1 MITVDAD
8 EIDKNLLTAGY
19 VTTARLDDICTQFSI
34 PSACSQLCKNPPV
47 SPKPFVELYDDFTF
61 LFLATPAADGGDFDI
76 AAVFIKK
83 NFLLVVDVR
92 DSDCSTRNGFF
103 SALSKY
109 PLANV
114 SLEKLLAAF
123 LNAVT
128 ADDFKSAEEKSFE
141 ISRLEEIVLSERA
154 GQNFNS
160 GLLKIKREL
169 LLMQNYY
176 EHLIDIGE
184 ALEENENEIFS
195 KKELRCISGFTQR
208 ARRLREDADSLQSA
222 VMHLQDSY
230 QSSLDLKLNNTMNF
244 FTVITAVFFPLTVIV
259 GWYGMNF
266 DSMPELRWRYGYAFV
281 IALSVGVVSLLL
293 YAVKRHRWL

>member
-1 MITVDAD
+1 M
-8 EIDKNLLTAGY
+8 
-19 VTTARLDDICTQFSI
+19 
-34 PSACSQLCKNPPV
+34 
-47 SPKPFVELYDDFTF
+47 
-61 LFLATPAADGGDFDI
+61 
-76 AAVFIKK
+76 
-83 NFLLVVDVR
+83 
-92 DSDCSTRNGFF
+92 TRNGFF

-128 ADDFKSAEEKSFE
+128 ADDFKSAEEKGFE

>member
-8 EIDKNLLTAGY
+8 EIDKNHLTAGY
-19 VTTARLDDICTQFSI
+19 VTTARLDDICTRFSI
-34 PSACSQLCKNPPV
+34 PSACSQLCKNPPA
-47 SPKPFVELYDDFTF
+47 SPKPFVELYDDFT
-61 LFLATPAADGGDFDI
+61 
-76 AAVFIKK
+76 
-83 NFLLVVDVR
+83 
-92 DSDCSTRNGFF
+92 
-103 SALSKY
+103 
-109 PLANV
+109 
-114 SLEKLLAAF
+114 
-123 LNAVT
+123 
-128 ADDFKSAEEKSFE
+128 
-141 ISRLEEIVLSERA
+141 
-154 GQNFNS
+154 
-160 GLLKIKREL
+160 LLKIKREL

>member
-1 MITVDAD
+1 M
-8 EIDKNLLTAGY
+8 
-19 VTTARLDDICTQFSI
+19 
-34 PSACSQLCKNPPV
+34 
-47 SPKPFVELYDDFTF
+47 
-61 LFLATPAADGGDFDI
+61 FLATPAADGGDFDI

-141 ISRLEEIVLSERA
+141 ISSLEEIVLSERA

-208 ARRLREDADSLQSA
+208 ARRLREDAYSLQSA
-222 VMHLQDSY
+222 VVHLQDSY